1 MLKNIRPLGNKKVGQ
16 SKEGKDGSSTDS
28 GNKPDIS
35 PSITDPSEK
44 VRAKAVIAHNDEQAV
59 LQLATDDSSEMVRD
73 AATRRYSH
81 LLKDTES
88 ARQTLLNLHSSAD
101 NRALFFSITALSN
114 EESLRQLAL
123 EKASTDDDLL
133 IIADKAKFH
142 ETRMQAAKRIQSIK
156 MVDQCWRSMK
166 TKDKLVTRELK
177 ARLDKQRDSEQETES
192 QHNEVEKII
201 TEMDKIANG
210 IWQPGSAN
218 RFDHF
223 SDLWDQLGFEPAPD
237 KKAQYDKH
245 HNIASEKATAWRNKQ
260 SVEEQKQSVL
270 DRLAELT
277 DELNKTTEENLSTVL
292 RSTKSSVQRQQQRWQ
307 EFDADKA
314 TDKKDEEEGD
324 ANPEQRYKTLS
335 AALQASI
342 KKATVVADA
351 RKQISADNPNAGS
364 LKKTLKSLESLKDD
378 TGSAAYLS
386 AVPQQLEQAKTK
398 IDQKISADT
407 ELKQQ
412 IHKQFASLNSAISAK
427 RWGPAKSIHERL
439 AKKIARVDSKDKIS
453 YSEKLTRLETKLN
466 ELGDWKEFASEP
478 KLTELCE
485 QMEKL
490 PSLKLTPNDCAN
502 RIKEL
507 QTQWKAMGASP
518 AQEKHWPRF
527 KQASDIAYEPCGKFF
542 AAKRE
547 DKKNKLAKRKEICAL
562 LEAYEKNTDWSEPD
576 WRVVEKTLR
585 TAKQEWKSNQV
596 FDKKRGRAL
605 EDRFTEILKLIDAK
619 LDPIYEA
626 NATEKKDLIAKVTK
640 LGEGDINQ
648 HCINQVKS
656 LQSAWRLSGACRQKD
671 DRALWNEFRAA
682 TNKIFDTHRSKQ
694 REEHAASFE
703 HVRRAREIIK
713 TLSSIKSAKEP
724 LSEKAISDLQTEYA
738 ELAEF
743 PERDQKRLAR
753 DYRRAIDAVDNF
765 RQQSANNSRKL
776 ALQALQHNADL
787 CGQLESLAGRPA
799 AEIAPQIDT
808 ILDEW
813 QPPAKG
819 ENPQAAKAMETRK
832 KSIVDLLKADKKPD
846 YEANTAARRLL
857 CIELEILC
865 DKETPQ
871 EDKAM
876 RMQYQ
881 LDQLQKGLQSS
892 SASSSPATQIE
903 QLQIKWMTAAPASPD
918 WRDKLQSRFDQTV
931 ESVKT

>member
-1 MLKNIRPLGNKKVGQ
+1 MLKNIRQIGQ
-16 SKEGKDGSSTDS
+16 GKESSGTDS
-28 GNKPDIS
+28 GKNPDVP
-35 PSITDPSEK
+35 PSITDPSDK

-59 LQLATDDSSEMVRD
+59 LQLATTDNSEIVRD

-88 ARQTLLNLHSSAD
+88 TRQTLLDLHSSAE
-101 NRALFFSITALSN
+101 NRVLFFSITALSN
-114 EESLRQLAL
+114 EESLRKLAL
-123 EKASTDDDLL
+123 EKASTDDELL

-156 MVDQCWRSMK
+156 KVDQCWRSMK

-177 ARLDKQRDSEQETES
+177 ARLDEQRDSEQATES
-192 QHNEVEKII
+192 RHNEVEKII

-223 SDLWDQLGFEPAPD
+223 SDLWDQLDFEPTAER
-237 KKAQYDKH
+237 KAEFRKQH
-245 HNIASEKATAWRNKQ
+245 AIASEKATAWRNKQ

-270 DRLAELT
+270 DRLAEL
-277 DELNKTTEENLSTVL
+277 DDVLNKTSVENLPAVL
-292 RSTKSSVQRQQQRWQ
+292 LSTKSSQQRQQKRWQ
-307 EFDADKA
+307 QPA
-314 TDKKDEEEGD
+314 TDKPGTEKIEPDKEESD
-324 ANPEQRYKTLS
+324 NLQKQYRNLS
-335 AALQASI
+335 AALQANI
-342 KKATVVADA
+342 QRATTVAEA
-351 RKQISADNPNAGS
+351 QKQISSDNPNANA
-364 LKKTLKSLESLKDD
+364 LKKTLKSLESLKEDN
-378 TGSAAYLS
+378 GSANYL
-386 AVPQQLEQAKTK
+386 AAIPQQLEQAKAK
-398 IDQKISADT
+398 LDQKTSADN

-439 AKKIARVDSKDKIS
+439 AKKIARVDSKEKTS

-478 KLTELCE
+478 KLAELCE

-527 KQASDIAYEPCGKFF
+527 KQASDTAYEPCGKFF

-547 DKKNKLAKRKEICAL
+547 DKKNKLAKRKEICEL

-619 LDPIYEA
+619 LDPVYDA
-626 NATEKKDLIAKVTK
+626 NAAEKKDLIAKVSK

-671 DRALWNEFRAA
+671 DRALWKEFSAA
-682 TNKIFDTHRSKQ
+682 TNQIFETHRSKQ

-713 TLSSIKSAKEP
+713 TLSTIKNAKEP
-724 LSEKAISDLQTEYA
+724 LSEKAIADLQTEYS

-753 DYRRAIDAVDNF
+753 DYRRATDAVDNY
-765 RQQSANNSRKL
+765 RQQSANNSRKQ

-787 CGQLESLAGRPA
+787 CGQLESLAGLPSA
-799 AEIAPQIDT
+799 DIATRIDT

-813 QPPAKG
+813 QPAAKG
-819 ENPQAAKAMETRK
+819 ENPQAAKAMEARK
-832 KSIVDLLKADKKPD
+832 KSIVDLLQADKLPD
-846 YEANTAARRLL
+846 FEANTEARRLL

-892 SASSSPATQIE
+892 SAASSTAAQIE
-903 QLQIKWMTAAPASPD
+903 QLQVKWMTAAPASPD
-918 WRDKLQSRFDQTV
+918 WCDKLQSRFEQTI
-931 ESVKT
+931 ESAKT

>member
-1 MLKNIRPLGNKKVGQ
+1 MLKNIRQIGRPKD
-16 SKEGKDGSSTDS
+16 GKDDA
-28 GNKPDIS
+28 IS
-35 PSITDPSEK
+35 IADKEPPSITDPSEK
-44 VRAKAVIAHNDEQAV
+44 IRAKAVVDHSDADTV
-59 LQLATDDSSEMVRD
+59 LKLATSDSSELVRQT
-73 AATRRYSH
+73 AYRRYAQ
-81 LLKDTES
+81 LVTDTE
-88 ARQTLLNLHSSAD
+88 AVRTTLLNLHTSTEH
-101 NRALFFSITALSN
+101 RTLFFSITALSN
-114 EESLRQLAL
+114 EESLRQLSL

-142 ETRMQAAKRIQSIK
+142 DTRMDAAKKIQSLS
-156 MVDQCWRSMK
+156 MVDKCWRSMK
-166 TKDKLVTRELK
+166 TKDKLVARELK
-177 ARLDKQRDSEQETES
+177 ARLDQQRESEQAAATQS
-192 QHNEVEKII
+192 SEVEKIL

-223 SDLWDQLGFEPAPD
+223 SDLWNQLSFEPSAE
-237 KKAQYDKH
+237 KKTQYQGLH
-245 HNIASEKATAWRNKQ
+245 AIADEKAKDWRSKQ
-260 SVEEQKQSVL
+260 SVQEQRQSIT
-270 DRLAELT
+270 DRLAELN
-277 DELNKTTEENLSTVL
+277 DALNKVSEEELSKILT
-292 RSTKSSVQRQQQRWQ
+292 STKNSFQRQQSLWQ
-307 EFDADKA
+307 ELDQQAIDRQ
-314 TDKKDEEEGD
+314 DIEESQI
-324 ANPEQRYKTLS
+324 QRYNHLCKD
-335 AALQASI
+335 LQSNI
-342 KKATVVADA
+342 KQAGIVAGA
-351 RKQISADNPNAGS
+351 QKQITSDNPNPGN
-364 LKKTLKSLESLKDD
+364 LKKTLKSLESLKEES
-378 TGSAAYLS
+378 GSAAYLGGV
-386 AVPQQLEQAKTK
+386 AEQLEKTK
-398 IDQKISADT
+398 TKLAQKTASDT

-439 AKKIARVDSKDKIS
+439 AKKIARVDSKDKSS

-478 KLTELCE
+478 KLIALCE

-527 KQASDIAYEPCGKFF
+527 KEVSDIAYEPCGKFF
-542 AAKRE
+542 AARRE
-547 DKKNKLAKRKEICAL
+547 EKKNKLAKRREICEL
-562 LEAYEKNTDWSEPD
+562 LENYEKNTDWSEPD

-596 FDKKRGRAL
+596 FDKKRGKGL
-605 EDRFTEILKLIDAK
+605 EDRFTKILKLLDAK
-619 LDPIYEA
+619 LDPVYEA
-626 NATEKKDLIAKVTK
+626 NASEKKELIAKVTK

-648 HCINQVKS
+648 HSINQVKS

-671 DRALWNEFRAA
+671 DRALWNEFRTA
-682 TNKIFDTHRSKQ
+682 TNKIFDTHRGKQ

-713 TLSSIKSAKEP
+713 TLSSIKNAKEP
-724 LSEKAISDLQTEYA
+724 LTEKAITDLQTEYS

-753 DYRRAIDAVDNF
+753 DYRKATDAVDNF
-765 RQQSANNSRKL
+765 RQQSANNNRKR
-776 ALQALQHNADL
+776 ALQAMQHNADL
-787 CGQLESLAGRPA
+787 CGQLEELAGQPSV
-799 AEIAPQIDT
+799 EISAQIDT

-813 QPPAKG
+813 QPADKG
-819 ENPQAAKAMETRK
+819 ENPQAAKAMEARK
-832 KSIVDLLKADKKPD
+832 NSIVELLKADKSPD
-846 YEANTAARRLL
+846 FEANTNARRLL

-881 LDQLQKGLQSS
+881 LDQLQKGLQSA
-892 SASSSPATQIE
+892 SASGSHAEQIE
-903 QLQIKWMTAAPASPD
+903 QLQIKWMTAAPASAD
-918 WRDKLQSRFDQTV
+918 WREKLHSRFNQTI
-931 ESVKT
+931 ESVKS